1 MAACAASSIAFRA
14 SVAPR
19 AVAARKTRTVAA
31 ARAGVVSCNAQVEKV
46 NVNDVKDHLDRGF
59 VIVDIRDPDE
69 CAATGYKSSWKN
81 IVVRSSHIFCLFATG
96 MGEGREGED
105 GNTSKTR

>member
-19 AVAARKTRTVAA
+19 SVAARKTRTVA
-31 ARAGVVSCNAQVEKV
+31 ARAGVVSCNAQVQKV

-59 VIVDIRDPDE
+59 EALEAKLGRCGAQIER
-69 CAATGYKSSWKN
+69 
-81 IVVRSSHIFCLFATG
+81 VRA
-96 MGEGREGED
+96 
-105 GNTSKTR
+105 